1 MEVLL
6 AASAVVTDAEGRVL
20 LVERSRDPQRGRWS
34 VPGGR
39 VEPGESLEEAAVR
52 ETLEE
57 TGLRVVVARELW
69 TVRVPAGGGREYEVH
84 GFAASVVGG
93 LLAAGDDAAAVRWVA
108 ADELRELPLTTDL
121 LDLVRSSVEGA
132 PPHPPARRRSRR
144 VRGGSR

>member
-1 MEVLL
+1 MEIVL
-6 AASAVVTDAEGRVL
+6 AASAVVTDAAARVL

-57 TGLRVVVARELW
+57 TGLRVVVGRELW
-69 TVRVPAGGGREYEVH
+69 TVRVPTGDGREYEVH

-108 ADELRELPLTTDL
+108 PGELHELPLTADL
-121 LDLVRSSVEGA
+121 LDLVRSGVEAAA
-132 PPHPPARRRSRR
+132 PRHPAARRRSR
-144 VRGGSR
+144 

>member
-1 MEVLL
+1 MEIVL

-20 LVERSRDPQRGRWS
+20 LVERGRDPQRGRWS
-34 VPGGR
+34 APGGR

-57 TGLRVVVARELW
+57 TGLRVVVERELW
-69 TVRVPAGGGREYEVH
+69 TVRVPAGDEREYEVH

-108 ADELRELPLTTDL
+108 SDELHELPLTTDL
-121 LDLVRSSVEGA
+121 LDLVRSGVEGA
-132 PPHPPARRRSRR
+132 PRHRAARRRSR
-144 VRGGSR
+144 

>member
-1 MEVLL
+1 MEIVL

-57 TGLRVVVARELW
+57 TGLRVVVGRELW
-69 TVRVPAGGGREYEVH
+69 TVRVPAGDGRAYEVH

-93 LLAAGDDAAAVRWVA
+93 VLAAGDDAAAVRWVA
-108 ADELRELPLTTDL
+108 YDELHELPLTTDL
-121 LDLVRSSVEGA
+121 LDLVRSGVEGA
-132 PPHPPARRRSRR
+132 PPHPPARRRSR
-144 VRGGSR
+144 